1 MNNVSMTG
9 RLVRE
14 PELRQLPSG
23 MSLCNGVI
31 VLSRSYKDKSD
42 EWQEETAFID
52 LEAWGNTADAF
63 NRRTKGEL
71 VGITGSLKQDKWEDQ
86 EGNNRSKILVR
97 VSHVDRLTFEQ
108 SGQPAVDA
116 NDVTNTDAPAESDGD
131 PDVPF

>member
-23 MSLCNGVI
+23 TPLCNGVI

-52 LEAWGNTADAF
+52 LEAWGNTAEAL
-63 NRRTKGEL
+63 NRRSKGEL

-86 EGNNRSKILVR
+86 DGGKRSKILVR
-97 VSHVDRLTFEQ
+97 VSHVDRLTFGQ
-108 SGQPAVDA
+108 SAASTDEAGATPTAPAVGGED
-116 NDVTNTDAPAESDGD
+116 SG
-131 PDVPF
+131 VPF